1 MSAGNA
7 NTDGNK
13 KNNYSWQKNVL
24 LMLKEVKDAVVSSGG
39 GSGPGVSRTTTST
52 VETISGSVAAGARW
66 VNFITSEDFSGSING
81 ATQIPS
87 FSFMMPPNGNDV
99 YGAIPYVI
107 TTGNIRIDK
116 NV

>member
-24 LMLKEVKDAVVSSGG
+24 LMLKAIQTAVIASSG

-52 VETISGSVAAGARW
+52 VETTSGTVAAGARW
-66 VNFITSEDFSGSING
+66 INFITSEDFVGSING
-81 ATQIPS
+81 AAQIPS

-99 YGAIPYVI
+99 YGAIPFVV
-107 TTGNIRIDK
+107 TSGNIRVDK